1 MHYNMSEKPVKSSV
15 SQQNT
20 IIIYP
25 RLFLQRSYNIQ
36 YISFDNENDNDH
48 DHDHDHD
55 HDNDN
60 DNDDD
65 DDDDNDN
72 LIYPDWVGLVQS
84 TGRYRLIFFL
94 KQYEREAESSFKYI
108 LSNSEI

>member
-1 MHYNMSEKPVKSSV
+1 MHYNMSKKPVKSSV

-36 YISFDNENDNDH
+36 YISFDNENDND
-48 DHDHDHD
+48 
-55 HDNDN
+55 
-60 DNDDD
+60 NDDD
-65 DDDDNDN
+65 DDDDDDDDN